1 MKIGIDVGGTNIVV
15 ALVDDKGNICN
26 KASQP
31 AERGSTAEELCTQ
44 ILHLACRAASDCGMV
59 TSVGI
64 GIPGLVDSQ
73 EGVILKTP
81 NLPFKNTPIRE
92 LFQKEWDIPVYLGN
106 DANCAAI
113 GECHAGAAKG
123 AESVLMVT
131 LGTGIG
137 GGFMYKGKL
146 FEGRYHGAMEIGHM
160 VIEKGGRLCGCGK
173 RGCFERYASATALI
187 RTAGEWLPNAKT
199 SVLWGLCNG
208 DPAKLTGAMV
218 FQGAKLRDSVA
229 ISAVENYTTYLAIGL
244 SNLIN
249 VLQPE
254 VICLGGGISHA
265 PGELLLDPLCEKLK
279 RYVFD
284 DSAPLRIEKAALG
297 NDAGLIGA
305 ALICEAL

>member
-1 MKIGIDVGGTNIVV
+1 MKIGIDVGGTNLVA
-15 ALVDDKGNICN
+15 ALVDAKGNIC
-26 KASQP
+26 KKEQSP
-31 AERGSTAEELCTQ
+31 VEHGCTDVELCNRIHQ
-44 ILHLACRAASDCGMV
+44 LARLVSDEEVAV

-64 GIPGLVDSQ
+64 GIPGLVDSKN
-73 EGVILKTP
+73 GVIVKTP
-81 NLPFKNTPIRE
+81 NLPFENTPIRE

-113 GECHAGAAKG
+113 GEYHAGAAKG

-137 GGFMYKGKL
+137 GGFVYKGKL
-146 FEGRYHGAMEIGHM
+146 FEGHYHGAMEIGHM
-160 VIEKGGRLCGCGK
+160 IIEKGGRLCGCGK

-187 RTAGEWLPNAKT
+187 HTAGEWLPNAKT

-208 DPAKLTGAMV
+208 DPANLTGAMV

-279 RYVFD
+279 QYVFD